1 MKKIFILILFLLSG
15 ISIFAQDAA
24 ILYPA
29 TDTKIYPSETI
40 EILWSNPKSRPIDL
54 YYRLDMQ
61 AWILIGNDLLQ
72 NSYIWTVP
80 QTNAQ
85 KISFKVTY
93 SVIDT
98 PVLYWHQ
105 ENASLNEIRSGLF
118 SPSGKRI
125 LTGSAD
131 NIVRLWDF
139 DQKSL
144 LYEVNLDTIG
154 NLLYSIPYSDD
165 IAYVSLDEYLV
176 QLDFSSSDV
185 ISNVISIGSAVRS
198 LDCTEKKGGM
208 VAASSLDGYVY
219 IFDTNLNFIKKFQS
233 TSSENLYSVR
243 FSRDG
248 KLICLSDYEG
258 VIDCYDIETG
268 ELVFSV
274 SGHGANQ
281 QNTVVWSVDIS
292 PDNTTVL
299 SGGVDASVRLW
310 SVFNEN
316 ELKKFDRHSGH
327 VRSVRFSP
335 DGLSFI
341 SGSLDGMLRHYDA
354 LGQYENENIAIN
366 HGNGILSVDYS
377 PNSDYIISSGRGNDF
392 KVWRIFES
400 VQSQDVVESQIIR
413 KIGFHIP
420 HLFVNLNENFNLPVI
435 SDYNKSETLFSKNK
449 FNLTLKIEI
458 PVLIVDVEQLGEP
471 RTGITYDTLQLETEF
486 DITMDTVVNLNAF
499 SLLGPTNYGDLKL
512 LEVSSDS
519 ELDIETDDGSVTISD
534 GCEGFAGRG
543 VQVSGNQPG
552 LKVSPNP
559 ASDILYLSVDVVEDS
574 EYTIKI
580 TDYLGKTSLIS
591 EKSYL
596 RSGFHEITLNT
607 SELHDGVYFLTFSN
621 KKVIFTRK
629 IIIKNI

>member
-1 MKKIFILILFLLSG
+1 LLSG
-15 ISIFAQDAA
+15 ISILAQDAA

-29 TDTKIYPSETI
+29 SDTKIYPSETI
-40 EILWSNPKSRPIDL
+40 EILWSNPKFRPIDL

-61 AWILIGNDLLQ
+61 AWILIESDLLQ

-98 PVLYWHQ
+98 PELYWHQ
-105 ENASLNEIRSGLF
+105 ENASTKEIRAGLF

-139 DQKSL
+139 DLKSL

-154 NLLYSIPYSDD
+154 NLLYSVPYSDD
-165 IAYVSLDEYLV
+165 IAFVSLDEYLAR
-176 QLDFSSSDV
+176 LDFSSVDI
-185 ISNVISIGSAVRS
+185 ISNVISIGSAVRA
-198 LDCTEKKGGM
+198 LDCTGKNGGM

-219 IFDTNLNFIKKFQS
+219 IFDTDLNFLKKFQS

-268 ELVFSV
+268 ELIFSG

-299 SGGVDASVRLW
+299 SGGVDATVRLW
-310 SVFNEN
+310 SVFDESEIN
-316 ELKKFDRHSGH
+316 KFVRHSGH
-327 VRSVRFSP
+327 VRSVRYSP
-335 DGLSFI
+335 DGMSFI

-354 LGQYENENIAIN
+354 LAQYENENIAIN
-366 HGNGILSVDYS
+366 HGSGILSVDYY

-400 VQSQDVVESQIIR
+400 VLSQDVVESQIIR
-413 KIGFHIP
+413 KIGLRIP
-420 HLFVNLNENFNLPVI
+420 HLFVNLNENFNLPVL
-435 SDYNKSETLFSKNK
+435 SDYKKSETLFSKNK
-449 FNLTLKIEI
+449 FNLSLKIEI
-458 PVLIVDVEQLGEP
+458 PVLIVDVEQLGEIQ
-471 RTGITYDTLQLETEF
+471 TGITYDTLELETEF
-486 DITMDTVVNLNAF
+486 DITMDTVINLNAF
-499 SLLGPTNYGDLKL
+499 SLLGPTNYGDLRL

-519 ELDIETDDGSVTISD
+519 ELEIETDDGSVTISD
-534 GCEGFAGRG
+534 DCGGTTGRG
-543 VQVSGNQPG
+543 VQVSGNLPG

-559 ASDILYLSVDVVEDS
+559 ASDILHLSVDVVEDS

-580 TDYLGKTSLIS
+580 TDYSGKASLINDRL
-591 EKSYL
+591 YL
-596 RSGFHEITLNT
+596 RSGFHELTVNT
-607 SELHDGVYFLTFSN
+607 SELHDGVYFLIFSN
-621 KKVIFTRK
+621 NRVIFTRK
-629 IIIKNI
+629 IIIKNK